1 MIFLPCFFCHIFMF
15 DCVFNKLTVSYKFI
29 SAAFIFHHFGIL
41 SAGKFWP
48 TEIGLTLHFQ
58 SDTFP
63 WNSLTFRTCLFNLQF
78 LSTVHRSQCPEN
90 NPTEKENKQR
100 KIRRKNQNQMN
111 MSLTALS
118 DAVCLGDQTA
128 TAQAKQDIII
138 LCTKF
143 YVKCIKIKSK
153 PKTKQK

>member
-1 MIFLPCFFCHIFMF
+1 
-15 DCVFNKLTVSYKFI
+15 
-29 SAAFIFHHFGIL
+29 
-41 SAGKFWP
+41 
-48 TEIGLTLHFQ
+48 
-58 SDTFP
+58 
-63 WNSLTFRTCLFNLQF
+63 
-78 LSTVHRSQCPEN
+78 
-90 NPTEKENKQR
+90 
-100 KIRRKNQNQMN
+100 MN